1 MFLPIDCGLR
11 GDRLLRED
19 ICLAKFDAHSR
30 ATQGKFSET
39 YKKKN
44 NSDG

>member
-1 MFLPIDCGLR
+1 
-11 GDRLLRED
+11 
-19 ICLAKFDAHSR
+19 LAKFDAHSW

>member
-1 MFLPIDCGLR
+1 MKPLFFY
-11 GDRLLRED
+11 

-30 ATQGKFSET
+30 ATQGEFSET

-44 NSDG
+44 NSDR